1 MKKTPASILIMLMIL
16 IILNVGAAGSDS
28 KTIRLPDN
36 YKGTAGIKV
45 NGVYHYL
52 SSELEP
58 EAATEYSYRETFDQ
72 EAQINALLGNNYLV
86 YIPSIEKP
94 LVTGTVEY
102 NHHTYQNGRKIIT
115 NIAPPQNINAQNFR
129 EAVGLYLNPVKKTY
143 TISLVLGA
151 DGESTTFDKATGE
164 VKSRTKKRF
173 ELEKIE
179 LTLPLPRDLSVLKG
193 RKLITGAVDTPNDSR
208 RVLKNQKTI
217 EVTWEFIAS
226 AESVEIPPQIIEQI
240 EQDAK

>member
-1 MKKTPASILIMLMIL
+1 MKKTPASILLTSMLL
-16 IILNVGAAGSDS
+16 IILNVSTAGSDS

-72 EAQINALLGNNYLV
+72 EAQINALLVNNYLV

-102 NHHTYQNGRKIIT
+102 NHHTYQNGQAIIT

-151 DGESTTFDKATGE
+151 DGESTIFDKVTGE

-179 LTLPLPRDLSVLKG
+179 LTLPLPEDLSVLKG
-193 RKLITGAVDTPNDSR
+193 KKLIIGMANTPNDSH

-217 EVTWEFIAS
+217 EVTWEFTAS